1 MLQVQFYIRLVLII
15 VIGVLYVKAYMN
27 MAQRNSKE
35 TEPKRHTLLKFF
47 GVFLVIMGILMS
59 IMGCY
64 FITQITFPLEAI
76 GPKISPDMIVRSTAQ
91 TMYWGYATI
100 PQSQC
105 FSMIHGAFEC
115 FALSAYCILYKSSKS
130 KWYTK
135 IGKVLFCILFYMF
148 YISATNFHFFDIHE
162 WTAPAL
168 FFIMA
173 FSALRNKKR
182 QTEEVQDIDIP
193 EISITQEVANE
204 NQHDTPNFKLT
215 GLNESTKDKCAVLSE
230 DINQNIPNKDS
241 CPVMPRNNADISM
254 ETLSNK
260 DRVSSTI
267 DSAVKY
273 CRHCGKKIDYA
284 GGKFCKYCGNSF
296 L

>member
-47 GVFLVIMGILMS
+47 GVFWAIMGILMS

-162 WTAPAL
+162 WTAPVL
-168 FFIMA
+168 FSIMA
-173 FSALRNKKR
+173 FFALRNKNAK
-182 QTEEVQDIDIP
+182 QTKKVQDMDTCESGETTITPEVSNDI
-193 EISITQEVANE
+193 EQTGSNESTENKYAALHKDITQEA
-204 NQHDTPNFKLT
+204 
-215 GLNESTKDKCAVLSE
+215 S
-230 DINQNIPNKDS
+230 
-241 CPVMPRNNADISM
+241 NADLSTEIPQNNISISQ
-254 ETLSNK
+254 ENLSNH
-260 DRVSSTI
+260 DEVSPAI
-267 DSAVKY
+267 ESAVKY